1 MALQLQALDIIN
13 HFCQSNSTS
22 PHCYCWQ
29 AYQYGTN
36 FVTSCTG
43 NQSGACTDL
52 NNILASFARAPP
64 VFAPQIDS
72 IRQNLV
78 PKCVCGP
85 CADITSNE
93 SSIYLA
99 PDTFQNL
106 ACDVN
111 IQMCLQSV
119 SVQGSL
125 DPGAYINQKCASS
138 GLPASVPNC

>member
-13 HFCQSNSTS
+13 QFCQSNSTS

-29 AYQYGTN
+29 AYQYGNN

-64 VFAPQIDS
+64 VFAPQIAS
-72 IRQNLV
+72 ISQNLV
-78 PKCVCGP
+78 PTCVCGP